1 MLVTAFIITREA
13 SVDLPQGLSLSVED
27 RPAAADCEAIND
39 ALTEFNRPYLRDP
52 AFGRIGVFVRDET
65 GAVRAGLDARFYAG
79 WLFVNNLWVH
89 AELRRRG
96 VGRQLMREAERRA
109 VARGCHSV
117 WLDTFSFQ
125 APGFYQRLGYEVF
138 GTLDYPPDVR
148 RFFLRKRLISEK
160 S

>member
-1 MLVTAFIITREA
+1 
-13 SVDLPQGLSLSVED
+13 VDLPQGLSLSVED
-27 RPAAADCEAIND
+27 RPAAADRKAIND

-52 AFGRIGVFVRDET
+52 AFGRISVFIRDEAGT
-65 GAVRAGLDARFYAG
+65 VMAGLDASFYAG

-96 VGRQLMREAERRA
+96 IGRRLLHEAERRA
-109 VARGCHSV
+109 AVRGVHSV

-125 APGFYQRLGYEVF
+125 APGFYRRLGYEVF

-148 RFFLRKRLISEK
+148 RFFLKKQLTQESA
-160 S
+160 